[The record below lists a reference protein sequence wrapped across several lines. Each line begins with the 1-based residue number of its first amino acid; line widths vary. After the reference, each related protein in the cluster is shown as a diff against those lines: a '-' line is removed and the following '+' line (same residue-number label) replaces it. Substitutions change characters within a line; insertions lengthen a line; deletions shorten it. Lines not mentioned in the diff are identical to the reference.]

1 MGDTRA
7 IIVRDDGFERITV
20 DHKASDPSEIERIQ
34 YFFHVK
40 NFVFISIRKAGG
52 FVMKDRVSGQLAV
65 TRALG
70 DLALK
75 KEVKKYI

>member
-1 MGDTRA
+1 ML
-7 IIVRDDGFERITV
+7 
-20 DHKASDPSEIERIQ
+20 
-34 YFFHVK
+34 
-40 NFVFISIRKAGG
+40 IRKSGG

-75 KEVKKYI
+75 KEVNLRFLFSFLFSTSRA